1 MSRGKIKIKVKRE
14 KIRHLKE
21 YFRENLG
28 APFIIAFMALLL
40 TSAVFLL
47 LGISE
52 VSDRLATIAYFM
64 LIAGVL
70 LQMVSY
76 FLESRRKK
84 VDERESS

>member
-84 VDERESS
+84 VGERESS